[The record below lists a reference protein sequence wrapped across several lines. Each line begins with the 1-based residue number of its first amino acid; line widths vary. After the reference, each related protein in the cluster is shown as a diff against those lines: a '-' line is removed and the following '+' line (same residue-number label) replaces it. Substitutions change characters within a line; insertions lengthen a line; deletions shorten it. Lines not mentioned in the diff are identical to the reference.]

1 MKRSILRVVS
11 AMALVVLFAGQA
23 LAADKDVA
31 KQWLQSGLNSMKA
44 GDWVAAVADL
54 ERSSALS
61 ATPES
66 LLNLATCYK
75 SLQRY
80 AEALDVLKRLRQ
92 EFDGKLKPNIMDAA
106 FHLEAEVQSQVA
118 TLVLSVEPPTAE
130 VSIDGRVSLASS
142 ATESYLLTPGDHT
155 IEASLAGY
163 RALTRTVH
171 LAAGAQTSERMVLE
185 PAPGTLIV
193 HSDPV
198 GATVLVDGQERAR
211 TPSEPALALTPGNH
225 TIVLMMEGRLPAEKS
240 VEIRSGERQVWAA
253 VLLPLAPPPPALVP
267 VPAAASAG
275 GLTTAPVEPA
285 KPQSRHL
292 RILAQVSAVGAVLA
306 GGAAMVLWRGVA
318 ESHFRKMKEYDRQY
332 LDTGDPK
339 DDHNRRAA
347 LDNAQK
353 AGYAAIGCGV
363 GAGVLALTA
372 ITAFIFDVPKDGDS
386 KTPSLSLT
394 ATGIR
399 LGF

>member
-1 MKRSILRVVS
+1 
-11 AMALVVLFAGQA
+11 MALVVLFAGQA
-23 LAADKDVA
+23 LAADKDMA

-44 GDWVAAVADL
+44 GDWVAAVTDL

-163 RALTRTVH
+163 RTLTRAVH

-185 PAPGTLIV
+185 PAPGALVV

-211 TPSEPALALTPGNH
+211 TPTEPALELTPGHH
-225 TIVLMMEGRLPAEKS
+225 TIVLLMKGHLLAEKS
-240 VEIRSGERQVWAA
+240 VEVRSGEHQVWAA
-253 VLLPLAPPPPALVP
+253 VLLPVAPPAPALAPVNAPT
-267 VPAAASAG
+267 VPASGTDLKSAPDQ
-275 GLTTAPVEPA
+275 APKTRA
-285 KPQSRHL
+285 W
-292 RILAQVSAVGAVLA
+292 RILAQVSAVGAVLV
-306 GGAAMVLWRGVA
+306 GGTAMVLWRGVA
-318 ESHFRKMKEYDRQY
+318 EGHFRKMKEYDRQY
-332 LDTGDPK
+332 LSAGDPK
-339 DDHNRRAA
+339 DDHNRRVA

-372 ITAFIFDVPKDGDS
+372 ITAFIFDAPKDGDS